1 MKSRLFTSDF
11 IRNFTFGVEDSLVS
25 TVGLVSGI
33 AIADVPRST
42 ILLTGVILIFVEA
55 FSMSV
60 GSLLS
65 DNSARELESVKSVPL
80 ASSLGSAVVMFFS
93 YFLSGFIILAPYVF
107 LNNGRALPVSIGLSV
122 ISLFALG
129 AFTGNI
135 TKDSPLKKGLTMAL
149 IGGFAVLV
157 GITVGSIAHGLQ

>member
-1 MKSRLFTSDF
+1 MKPRILTSDF
-11 IRNFTFGVEDSLVS
+11 VRNFTFGVEDSLVS

-65 DNSARELESVKSVPL
+65 DNSTREFESKTAVPL
-80 ASSLGSAVVMFFS
+80 TTSGSSAVIMFIS

-107 LNNGRALPVSIGLSV
+107 LENGLALPVSIALS
-122 ISLFALG
+122 ILALFVLG
-129 AFTGNI
+129 GITGKI
-135 TKDSPLKKGLTMAL
+135 TQASPIKKGFTMAL
-149 IGGFAVLV
+149 IGGLAVLV
-157 GITVGSIAHGLQ
+157 GALVGTLANNL